1 MVTPVTS
8 YFHELSE
15 TLSNTKV
22 TDWHGESVPLNEGI
36 GKAVD
41 MLVAIS
47 QTSHKVM
54 LVGNGGSA
62 AIVSHVQN
70 DLCKQ
75 AGIRAMVFTEQP
87 LLTALANDCG
97 YENVFE
103 RPVELWTNSGDLLI
117 AVSSS
122 GQSENILRAVQAAT
136 LQGCQ
141 IITFSGFQPDNR
153 LRHMGDVNF
162 YVPAHTY
169 GFVESAHMALA
180 HCLIDHVV
188 ATVLKIDAVGE

>member
-1 MVTPVTS
+1 
-8 YFHELSE
+8 
-15 TLSNTKV
+15 
-22 TDWHGESVPLNEGI
+22 
-36 GKAVD
+36 
-41 MLVAIS
+41 MLI
-47 QTSHKVM
+47 
-54 LVGNGGSA
+54 GNGGSA

-75 AGIRAMVFTEQP
+75 AGIRALVFTEPP
-87 LLTALANDCG
+87 LLTALGNDCG
-97 YENVFE
+97 YDSVFE
-103 RPVELWTNSGDLLI
+103 LPVELWASSGDLLI

-122 GQSENILRAVQAAT
+122 GRSENILRAVHAAT

-141 IITFSGFQPDNR
+141 IVTLSGFQADNP
-153 LRHMGDVNF
+153 LRCMGDVNF

-188 ATVLKIDAVGE
+188 AGCKTDRIGE